1 MLAEKTV
8 TEFTR
13 ELASDSPAPGG
24 GSVAALA
31 GALAAALSGMV
42 GRLTVGRE
50 KYKAGWDVMEK
61 VRDDADTLSKALLD
75 LMEEDTD
82 AFNTYMAA
90 MKLPKDTD
98 EARAVRKDAMQNA
111 AKKSTSIPLRSL
123 ECCLEA
129 ARLGELAARHGNTN
143 ALSDA
148 GSAVLLAKAG
158 GRAAMYNVLIN
169 LSGINDPAFVEECKS
184 RSNALMAELDDLAL
198 TTDGRV
204 MTDLSS

>member
-1 MLAEKTV
+1 MLSGKTI
-8 TEFTR
+8 TEFTK

-24 GSVAALA
+24 GSVAALT
-31 GALAAALSGMV
+31 GALAAALSAMV
-42 GRLTVGRE
+42 SRLTVGKE
-50 KYKAGWDVMEK
+50 KYKDGWAVMEK
-61 VRDDADTLSKALLD
+61 VRDEADALSVTLIN

-82 AFNTYMAA
+82 AFNSYMAA

-98 EARAVRKDAMQNA
+98 EAKAARKEAMRNA
-111 AKKSTSIPLRSL
+111 AKKSTSVPLRTM
-123 ECCLEA
+123 ERCLEA
-129 ARLGELAARHGNTN
+129 ARLGELAARNGNPN

-169 LSGINDPAFVEECKS
+169 LSSISDSAFVEQCKS
-184 RSNALMAELDDLAL
+184 RSNAVMAELDCLAAAI
-198 TTDGRV
+198 DARV

>member
-1 MLAEKTV
+1 MLSQKTI
-8 TEFTR
+8 TEFTK

-24 GSVAALA
+24 GSVAALT
-31 GALAAALSGMV
+31 GALAAALSAMV
-42 GRLTVGRE
+42 GRLTVGKE
-50 KYKAGWDVMEK
+50 KYKDGWAVMEK
-61 VRDDADTLSKALLD
+61 VRDDADALSVTLLN

-82 AFNTYMAA
+82 AFNAYMAA

-98 EARAVRKDAMQNA
+98 EAKAARKAAMQDA
-111 AKKSTSIPLRSL
+111 AKNSTSVPLRTM
-123 ECCLEA
+123 ERCLEA
-129 ARLGELAARHGNTN
+129 AKLGELAAANGNPN

-169 LSGINDPAFVEECKS
+169 LPGITDADFAAQCKS
-184 RSNALMAELDDLAL
+184 RSEAVMAELDSLAAAI
-198 TTDGRV
+198 DARV

>member
-1 MLAEKTV
+1 MLSGKTI
-8 TEFTR
+8 TEFTK

-24 GSVAALA
+24 GSVAALT
-31 GALAAALSGMV
+31 GALAAALSAMV
-42 GRLTVGRE
+42 GRLTVGKE
-50 KYKAGWDVMEK
+50 KYKDGWAVMEK
-61 VRDDADTLSKALLD
+61 VQNEADALSVTLLS

-82 AFNTYMAA
+82 AFNAYMAA

-98 EARAVRKDAMQNA
+98 EAKAARKAAMQDA
-111 AKKSTSIPLRSL
+111 AKKSTSVPLRTM
-123 ECCLEA
+123 ERCLEA
-129 ARLGELAARHGNTN
+129 AKLGDLAAKNGNPN

-169 LSGINDPAFVEECKS
+169 LPGITDAEFAAQCKS
-184 RSNALMAELDDLAL
+184 RSEAVMAELDALAAAM
-198 TTDGRV
+198 DARV

>member
-8 TEFTR
+8 AEFAQ

-24 GSVAALA
+24 GSVAALT
-31 GALAAALSGMV
+31 GALAAALAAMV
-42 GRLTVGRE
+42 GRLTVGKE
-50 KYKAGWDVMEK
+50 KYKDGWAVMEK
-61 VRDDADTLSKALLD
+61 VRDDADALSRTLLD
-75 LMEEDTD
+75 LMEDDTD
-82 AFNTYMAA
+82 AFNAYMAA

-98 EARAVRKDAMQNA
+98 EARAARKDAMQHA
-111 AKKSTSIPLRSL
+111 AKKSTAVPLRSM

-129 ARLGELAARHGNTN
+129 ARLGELAARHGNPN

-169 LSGINDPAFVEECKS
+169 FSGISDSAFVEQCKE
-184 RSNALMAELDDLAL
+184 RSTAIMAELDDLAVAI
-198 TTDGRV
+198 DGRV

>member
-1 MLAEKTV
+1 MLSEKTV
-8 TEFTR
+8 TEFTK

-24 GSVAALA
+24 GSVAALT
-31 GALAAALSGMV
+31 GALAAALSAMV
-42 GRLTVGRE
+42 GRLTVGKE
-50 KYKAGWDVMEK
+50 KYKDAWAVMEK
-61 VRDDADTLSKALLD
+61 VRDEADTLSITLMD
-75 LMEEDTD
+75 LMEKDTD
-82 AFNTYMAA
+82 AFNAYMAA

-98 EARAVRKDAMQNA
+98 EAKAARKEAMQNA
-111 AKKSTSIPLRSL
+111 AKESTSVPLRSM

-129 ARLGELAARHGNTN
+129 AKLGELAARHGNPN

-169 LSGINDPAFVEECKS
+169 LSGIGDSTFVEQCKS
-184 RSNALMAELDDLAL
+184 RSDAIMTELDRLAAAI
-198 TTDGRV
+198 DGRV

>member
-1 MLAEKTV
+1 MLSEKTI
-8 TEFTR
+8 TGFTK

-24 GSVAALA
+24 GSVAALT
-31 GALAAALSGMV
+31 GALAAALSAMV
-42 GRLTVGRE
+42 GRLTVGKE
-50 KYKAGWDVMEK
+50 KYKDGWAVMEK
-61 VRDDADTLSKALLD
+61 VRDEADALSVTLLD
-75 LMEEDTD
+75 LMEKDTD

-98 EARAVRKDAMQNA
+98 EAKAARKEAMQNA
-111 AKKSTSIPLRSL
+111 AKESTSVPLRSM

-129 ARLGELAARHGNTN
+129 AKLGELAARHGNPN

-169 LSGINDPAFVEECKS
+169 LSGIGDAAFVEQCKS
-184 RSNALMAELDDLAL
+184 RSDAIMAELDGLAAA
-198 TTDGRV
+198 TDGRV

>member
-1 MLAEKTV
+1 MLSGKTI
-8 TEFTR
+8 TEFTK

-24 GSVAALA
+24 GSVAALT
-31 GALAAALSGMV
+31 GALAAALSAMV
-42 GRLTVGRE
+42 GRLTVGKE
-50 KYKAGWDVMEK
+50 KYKDGWAVMEK
-61 VRDDADTLSKALLD
+61 VRDEADALSVTLLD
-75 LMEEDTD
+75 LMEKDTD

-98 EARAVRKDAMQNA
+98 ADKAARKSAMQEA
-111 AKKSTSIPLRSL
+111 AKLSTSVPLRTM

-129 ARLGELAARHGNTN
+129 AKLGDLAAANGNPN

-169 LSGINDPAFVEECKS
+169 LSGIADADFAAQCKS
-184 RSNALMAELDDLAL
+184 RSEAIMAELDALAAAI
-198 TTDGRV
+198 DARV